1 MDFRFHPY
9 FLFFSL
15 PVRHLEFLMSLI
27 RYAYDV
33 TGINQTI
40 DLLSLLAPDWLPPKV
55 TTRTTGISRLTF
67 SCVLLFQSL

>member
-1 MDFRFHPY
+1 MT
-9 FLFFSL
+9 
-15 PVRHLEFLMSLI
+15 LI

-55 TTRTTGISRLTF
+55 TTRTTNTTYILAWTDWSRFLHG
-67 SCVLLFQSL
+67 